1 MGRWFG
7 YRDNYEDLCK
17 LFTSN
22 NLISKF
28 RKFYSQKENF
38 MRQILNLD
46 SGKYTPRQVGMYIVK
61 YQGVNPTAK
70 NKMRNGEEI
79 FIKLIFDS
87 DHIQEL
93 DIPTSD
99 RKSNKEVIQNFLEIV
114 ENQKIKGEY
123 FENQQKWI
131 LWNDVPSEIIIEEFM
146 DKYNE
151 SKDQIHDDS
160 TLGEQKLYI
169 RELNKYGELTNWTV
183 GFYLGGS
190 VSNTND
196 QLSINGHDI
205 KFKAMK
211 RSRRYGAHSKG
222 DDDTWDGKLDTLKSE
237 KEGEKTYKIGALT
250 DLTAEKMDLVYR
262 DSIAKVK
269 PNTELSKFNQ
279 LLEGDNSKKPPVRTY
294 LRESRDPKR
303 GFLMIF
309 PVFPRSSNETGEN
322 LPPYFAYATSYP
334 KSEFLNENPKNIE
347 KIFGEERKIVNK
359 VGADKIK
366 RSGYKTA

>member
-1 MGRWFG
+1 
-7 YRDNYEDLCK
+7 
-17 LFTSN
+17 
-22 NLISKF
+22 
-28 RKFYSQKENF
+28 
-38 MRQILNLD
+38 
-46 SGKYTPRQVGMYIVK
+46 MYIVK

-211 RSRRYGAHSKG
+211 RSRRYGAI
-222 DDDTWDGKLDTLKSE
+222 LKE
-237 KEGEKTYKIGALT
+237 MTIPG
-250 DLTAEKMDLVYR
+250 M
-262 DSIAKVK
+262 
-269 PNTELSKFNQ
+269 
-279 LLEGDNSKKPPVRTY
+279 
-294 LRESRDPKR
+294 
-303 GFLMIF
+303 
-309 PVFPRSSNETGEN
+309 EN
-322 LPPYFAYATSYP
+322 
-334 KSEFLNENPKNIE
+334 
-347 KIFGEERKIVNK
+347 
-359 VGADKIK
+359 
-366 RSGYKTA
+366 